1 MILVPILIVV
11 GALALDFAFG
21 DPRNKIHPTA
31 WVGRLVAWL
40 VPFVKSPNTTKEKLG
55 GVFVTLTATG
65 LVASLIFLFTMAA
78 KLQTDLVHTI
88 AVMVAGAMLLKT
100 TIAVK
105 GLQRHGELVIK
116 SLSENNLDEA
126 RARLSLLVKRNTKDL
141 DRNHV
146 VSGVLESTSENIVD
160 GITGP
165 LFYYGLFGLVGAF
178 VYRTVNTIDSMVGYK
193 NTLFANV
200 GWFGANCDKVL
211 NYVPARIT
219 AYVIVVAAFLIG
231 ADWKN
236 SLQTMRRDGRKTVSP
251 NAGYPMAAVA
261 GALQTKFE
269 KIDHY
274 VLGDGTTQLDIEHFR
289 STILLMKVS
298 CILFCVLVTIP
309 LVTLLYY
316 LGWWLHV

>member
-1 MILVPILIVV
+1 MILVPILIAAV
-11 GALALDFAFG
+11 ALALDFAFG
-21 DPRNKIHPTA
+21 DPRNKLHPTA
-31 WVGRLVAWL
+31 WVGKLVAWL
-40 VPFVKSPNTTKEKLG
+40 VPFTKSSSPTKEKLG
-55 GVFVTLTATG
+55 GAFVTLTVTG
-65 LVASLIFLFTMAA
+65 LVASLLLLFTIFT
-78 KLQTDLVHTI
+78 KLQTDLVYTI
-88 AVMVAGAMLLKT
+88 TTLLISALLLKT

-141 DRNHV
+141 DRNHI

-165 LFYYGLFGLVGAF
+165 LFYYSLFGLVGAF

-211 NYVPARIT
+211 NYLPARIT
-219 AYVIVVAAFLIG
+219 AYLIVLAALLTG

-236 SLQTMRRDGRKTVSP
+236 SLQTMKRDGRKTISP

-274 VLGDGTTQLDIEHFR
+274 VLGDGTTQLDVHHFR
-289 STILLMKVS
+289 SAILLMKVT
-298 CILFCVLVTIP
+298 CILFCALVTIP
-309 LVTLLYY
+309 LITLLHY

>member
-21 DPRNKIHPTA
+21 DPRNKFHPTA

-40 VPFVKSPNTTKEKLG
+40 VPFAKSSNPTKEKLG
-55 GVFVTLTATG
+55 GIFVTLVVTG
-65 LVASLIFLFTMAA
+65 LVAASIFSFTIITKLHTDIVYTIVTVLI
-78 KLQTDLVHTI
+78 
-88 AVMVAGAMLLKT
+88 GALLLKT
-100 TIAVK
+100 TIAIK
-105 GLQRHGELVIK
+105 GLQKHGELVIK
-116 SLSENNLDEA
+116 SLAENDLDEA

-141 DRNHV
+141 DREHV

-165 LFYYGLFGLVGAF
+165 LFYYGIFGLVGAF
-178 VYRTVNTIDSMVGYK
+178 VYRTTNTIDSMIGYK

-211 NYVPARIT
+211 NYLPARIT
-219 AYVIVVAAFLIG
+219 AYIIVLAAFLIG

-236 SLQTMRRDGRKTVSP
+236 SLQTLRRYGRKTTSP

-261 GALQTKFE
+261 GALQTRFE

-274 VLGDGTTQLDIEHFR
+274 VLGDGTTHLDVHHFR
-289 STILLMKVS
+289 SAVLLMKVT
-298 CILFCVLVTIP
+298 CILFCALVTIP
-309 LVTLLYY
+309 IITILHY

>member
-1 MILVPILIVV
+1 MILVPILIAA

-21 DPRNKIHPTA
+21 DPRNKLHPTA
-31 WVGRLVAWL
+31 WVGKLVAWL
-40 VPFVKSPNTTKEKLG
+40 VPFTKSSSPTKEKLG
-55 GVFVTLTATG
+55 GAFVTLTVTG
-65 LVASLIFLFTMAA
+65 LVASLLLLFTIFT
-78 KLQTDLVHTI
+78 KLQTDLVYTI
-88 AVMVAGAMLLKT
+88 TTLLISALLLKT

-141 DRNHV
+141 DRNHI

-165 LFYYGLFGLVGAF
+165 LFYYSLFGLVGAF

-211 NYVPARIT
+211 NYLPARIT
-219 AYVIVVAAFLIG
+219 AYLIVLAALLTG

-236 SLQTMRRDGRKTVSP
+236 SLQTMKRDGRKTISP

-274 VLGDGTTQLDIEHFR
+274 VLGDGTTQLDVHHFR
-289 STILLMKVS
+289 SAILLMKVT
-298 CILFCVLVTIP
+298 CILFCALVTIP
-309 LVTLLYY
+309 LITLLHY

>member
-1 MILVPILIVV
+1 MILVPILIAAV
-11 GALALDFAFG
+11 ALALDFAFG
-21 DPRNKIHPTA
+21 DPRNKLHPTA
-31 WVGRLVAWL
+31 WVGKLVAWL
-40 VPFVKSPNTTKEKLG
+40 VPFTKSSSPTKEKLG
-55 GVFVTLTATG
+55 GVFVTLTVTG
-65 LVASLIFLFTMAA
+65 LVASLLLLFTIFT
-78 KLQTDLVHTI
+78 KLQTDLVYTI
-88 AVMVAGAMLLKT
+88 TTLLISALLFKT

-141 DRNHV
+141 DRNHI

-165 LFYYGLFGLVGAF
+165 LFYYSLFGLVGAF

-211 NYVPARIT
+211 NYLPARIT
-219 AYVIVVAAFLIG
+219 AYLIVLAALLTG

-236 SLQTMRRDGRKTVSP
+236 SLQTMKRDGRKTISP

-274 VLGDGTTQLDIEHFR
+274 ILGDGTTQLDVHHFR
-289 STILLMKVS
+289 SAILLMKVT
-298 CILFCVLVTIP
+298 CILFCALVTIP
-309 LVTLLYY
+309 LITLLHY